1 MASYFFRD
9 LYILYYEKTY
19 FKEDFIMATW
29 KQIETSR
36 EIRLWISQIVMPAAT
51 FAAAAM
57 AIPEVRHA
65 VTEKAKSIKASVDK
79 KFKKN

>member
-1 MASYFFRD
+1 
-9 LYILYYEKTY
+9 
-19 FKEDFIMATW
+19 MATW

-51 FAAAAM
+51 FAAATM

-65 VTEKAKSIKASVDK
+65 VTAKAKSIKASIDK
-79 KFKKN
+79 KFKKD

>member
-1 MASYFFRD
+1 
-9 LYILYYEKTY
+9 
-19 FKEDFIMATW
+19 MATW

-57 AIPEVRHA
+57 ATPEVRHA
-65 VTEKAKSIKASVDK
+65 VTTKAKSIKASVDK
-79 KFKKN
+79 KFKKD

>member
-1 MASYFFRD
+1 
-9 LYILYYEKTY
+9 
-19 FKEDFIMATW
+19 MATW

-51 FAAAAM
+51 FTAAAM

-65 VTEKAKSIKASVDK
+65 VMAKAKSIKASVDK
-79 KFKKN
+79 KFKKD

>member
-1 MASYFFRD
+1 
-9 LYILYYEKTY
+9 
-19 FKEDFIMATW
+19 MATW

-65 VTEKAKSIKASVDK
+65 VTAKAKRIKASVDK
-79 KFKKN
+79 KFKKD